1 MPRHTKSRHKA
12 APKRTLTRTA
22 PVQVSEQFN
31 ALQAGL
37 LVSLKTTLMGNIKY
51 TSKSVEDDH
60 IDDDGARRAIWE
72 TTRVVTDPK
81 EHELAVQVRNKAGSI
96 VRGVCAHS
104 AFGLLC
110 PEKRGDKLMAAI
122 REARDLVA
130 DFNAKAKCTQV
141 GIYAIVGKVAAD
153 DVEAIRA
160 IKSEIRDLLS
170 SMEAGLKNLNVKAV
184 REAANKARSLTA
196 VLSPEAEAKVSRA
209 IESVR
214 RKAREIVKAGDN
226 AAVEID
232 IQTLRIVR
240 RTRAAFLDMDGA
252 QEIRVPRAAGRTLD
266 MLPAA
271 AAVAAPKPRG
281 RRIAADI

>member
-1 MPRHTKSRHKA
+1 MPRHAKPRHKA
-12 APKRTLTRTA
+12 TTKRTLTRSA
-22 PVQVSEQFN
+22 PVQVNEQLST
-31 ALQAGL
+31 LQAGL
-37 LVSLKTTLMGNIKY
+37 LVSLKTSLMGNIKY
-51 TSKSVEDDH
+51 SSVSVEEDH
-60 IDDDGARRAIWE
+60 IDADGARRASWE
-72 TTRVVTDPK
+72 TTRVVIDPK
-81 EHELAVQVRNKAGSI
+81 EHELAVKVRNKASSI
-96 VRGVCAHS
+96 VRSVCAFS

-130 DFNAKAKCTQV
+130 DFNATAKCTQV
-141 GIYAIVGKVAAD
+141 GIYAIVGRVAAD

-160 IKSEIRDLLS
+160 IKSELRDLLTI
-170 SMEAGLKNLNVKAV
+170 MESGLKNLNVKAV

-214 RKAREIVKAGDN
+214 SKAREIVKAGDN

-271 AAVAAPKPRG
+271 AVAAPKPRG
-281 RRIAADI
+281 RRIAANV